1 MNESVTQK
9 PATQQNGAGHA
20 ATATRPSVWFTPRFD
35 LYETE
40 NEYVLTGDL
49 PGVTPDDLD
58 VKFENQELTIHATVA
73 SRCHCGT
80 CFAEEYG
87 VGDFRRSFS
96 VGELIDGSQISA
108 ELKDGVLTVHL
119 PKRADAK
126 PRKIAVKTI

>member
-1 MNESVTQK
+1 MNEMTM
-9 PATQQNGAGHA
+9 QQNGNVETSA
-20 ATATRPSVWFTPRFD
+20 RPSVWFTPRFD

-40 NEYVLTGDL
+40 HEYVLVGDL
-49 PGVTPDDLD
+49 PGVTPGELD
-58 VKFENQELTIHATVA
+58 VKFENQELTIHGKVM
-73 SRCHCGT
+73 SRCHGGT

-119 PKRADAK
+119 PKRPEAR
-126 PRKIAVKTI
+126 PRKIAVKG